1 MPGGEVSFKSNKNFS
16 GENVW
21 VDSALSKQEG
31 GSHYKDYAIQPI
43 EFIHKNNVPYCEA
56 NVIKYIM
63 RHKKKN
69 GKEDLLKAKHYL
81 EMLIEMEYGTE
92 VSKGI

>member
-1 MPGGEVSFKSNKNFS
+1 MGAGKVEFPN
-16 GENVW
+16 
-21 VDSALSKQEG
+21 SALSKQEG

-43 EFIHKNNVPYCEA
+43 EFMYKNNMPYCEA
-56 NVIKYIM
+56 NILKYIM

-92 VSKGI
+92 VSEGI